1 MVKLLLALTRRQKR
15 IIFLLTDLLIAPV
28 AFLAALMVQHD
39 RLLPL
44 AEMRES
50 ANLLPVL
57 LALTFA
63 LALALAIPDIRPKD
77 FDGAASLRV
86 GAFAAL
92 LAGGTGIAA
101 WAQGEAL
108 GAGFFVVFAMIFF
121 AFCAATRIAIR
132 HALHWIYGRSR
143 AITNVLIYGA
153 GRTGMMVASALRQR
167 ADIVPVAFVDDNPA
181 LAGISVAGLP
191 VYPVRD
197 MPTLFSMARIDR
209 VIIAIPSL
217 SLHRRTLIAQRF
229 EERGADVWTL
239 PAFSDLIG
247 PTGLLDKL
255 SPAAP
260 RAMLQREEALSGG
273 TPAHD
278 SYAGASVLVSG
289 AGGTIGQELCRQV
302 LAVTPRRLVLFELN
316 EFALFQVENEL
327 SLLAAENGVE
337 LVCVLGSVAD
347 AALVDRVLRENE
359 VDVILHAAAYKHV
372 PLVQK
377 NVIPGLANNVL
388 GTETLALKAR
398 EVGVPRFVLVSTDK
412 AVRPKNVMGAS
423 KRLAEM
429 VVQDLAS
436 RSGRTVFSAVRFGNV
451 LGSSGSVLPVFQEQ
465 ILRGGPVTVTD
476 PAATRFFMT
485 VEEASALVLLAGAF
499 AQGGEIFALDL
510 GDPIAIGT
518 LARRMVELSGFTVRD
533 GTRPDGDIDIVATGL
548 RPGEK
553 QHEECLIL
561 QGAAT
566 TAHPKIA
573 RISDTGLSEIEM
585 ASLLRDLREAVGR
598 ADDRAAVALLMRWLP
613 AFAAQNGPD
622 ADQDGGLRIVR
633 T

>member
-1 MVKLLLALTRRQKR
+1 V
-15 IIFLLTDLLIAPV
+15 LI
-28 AFLAALMVQHD
+28 
-39 RLLPL
+39 
-44 AEMRES
+44 
-50 ANLLPVL
+50 
-57 LALTFA
+57 
-63 LALALAIPDIRPKD
+63 
-77 FDGAASLRV
+77 
-86 GAFAAL
+86 
-92 LAGGTGIAA
+92 
-101 WAQGEAL
+101 
-108 GAGFFVVFAMIFF
+108 
-121 AFCAATRIAIR
+121 
-132 HALHWIYGRSR
+132 WIYGRSR

-153 GRTGMMVASALRQR
+153 GRTGMMVATALRNR
-167 ADIVPVAFVDDNPA
+167 SDIVAVAFADDNPA

-197 MPTLFSMARIDR
+197 LPTLFSMARIDR

-239 PAFSDLIG
+239 PAFSDLMG
-247 PTGLLDKL
+247 STGLLDKL

-260 RAMLQREEALSGG
+260 RVMLQREEALSGG
-273 TPAHD
+273 THAYD

-302 LAVTPRRLVLFELN
+302 LTVSPRRLVLFELN

-327 SLLAAENGVE
+327 SVLAADRGVE
-337 LVCVLGSVAD
+337 LVSVLGSVAD

-377 NVIPGLANNVL
+377 NAIQGLTNNVL
-388 GTETLALKAR
+388 GTETLAQKAR

-436 RSGRTVFSAVRFGNV
+436 RSTKTVFSAVRFGNV

-499 AQGGEIFALDL
+499 AQGGEIFALDM

-533 GTRPDGDIDIVATGL
+533 GARPDGDIDIIATGL

-553 QHEECLIL
+553 QHEECMVL
-561 QGAAT
+561 QGAVT
-566 TAHPKIA
+566 TDHPKIA

-585 ASLLRDLREAVGR
+585 ASLLRDLRDAVGR

-622 ADQDGGLRIVR
+622 ADQDEGLRVVR

>member
-1 MVKLLLALTRRQKR
+1 MVKLLLALTPPQKR
-15 IIFLLTDLLIAPV
+15 VIFLLTDLLLAPL
-28 AFLAALMVQHD
+28 AFFAALVVQHNT
-39 RLLPL
+39 LLPL
-44 AEMRES
+44 AEMRAS
-50 ANLLPVL
+50 LNLLPVL
-57 LALTFA
+57 LALT
-63 LALALAIPDIRPKD
+63 LALGLALSIPDIRPKD
-77 FDGAASLRV
+77 FDGGAALKV
-86 GAFAAL
+86 AMFAAL

-101 WAQGEAL
+101 WAQDEAL
-108 GAGFFVVFAMIFF
+108 GAGFFVIFAMLFF
-121 AFCAATRIAIR
+121 GVCAATRIAIR
-132 HALHWIYGRSR
+132 HVLIWIYGRSR

-153 GRTGMMVASALRQR
+153 GRTGMMVATALRNR
-167 ADIVPVAFVDDNPA
+167 SDIVAVAFADDNPA

-197 MPTLFSMARIDR
+197 LPKLFSMARIDR

-239 PAFSDLIG
+239 PAFSDLMG
-247 PTGLLDKL
+247 STGLLDKL

-260 RAMLQREEALSGG
+260 RVMLQREEALSGG
-273 TPAHD
+273 THAYD

-302 LAVTPRRLVLFELN
+302 LTVSPRRLVLFELN

-327 SLLAAENGVE
+327 SVLAADRGVE
-337 LVCVLGSVAD
+337 LVSVLGSVAD

-377 NVIPGLANNVL
+377 NAIQGLTNNVL
-388 GTETLALKAR
+388 GTETLAQKAR

-436 RSGRTVFSAVRFGNV
+436 RSTKTVFSAVRFGNV

-499 AQGGEIFALDL
+499 AQGGEIFALDM

-533 GTRPDGDIDIVATGL
+533 GARPDGDIDIIATGL

-553 QHEECLIL
+553 QHEECMVL
-561 QGAAT
+561 QGAVT
-566 TAHPKIA
+566 TDHPKIA

-622 ADQDGGLRIVR
+622 ADQDEGLRVVR